1 MKGWVTIYIYIRMTF
16 RGGVLVHILTMNSDK
31 VIREQLVETV
41 SRYRQA
47 NHARHM
53 QRYVKCC
60 ARRASEEIVEQTTV
74 EEFLEDTPC
83 EFEVLQEE
91 M

>member
-1 MKGWVTIYIYIRMTF
+1 M
-16 RGGVLVHILTMNSDK
+16 MNSDQ
-31 VIREQLVETV
+31 IEREKLVEKV

-60 ARRASEEIVEQTTV
+60 ARRASEEIIEQTTV

-83 EFEVLQEE
+83 EFEVNTVDFGEDYYNHAEE
-91 M
+91 EGRS